1 MMAVKKRQDSLTG
14 KRCPECGGTLIEEV
28 QGFTLRTEFLGN
40 YLFWVCTKCGETLV
54 PPDTSELL
62 DKVAKA
68 KGLFGA
74 GIKEERRFRSKS
86 HQAVGRKAVTPTLA

>member
-1 MMAVKKRQDSLTG
+1 MMAAKKSQGSLVG
-14 KRCPECGGTLIEEV
+14 KRCPECGGTFVEEI
-28 QGFTLRTEFLGN
+28 QAFTLRTEFLGN
-40 YLFWVCTKCGETLV
+40 YLFWVCTRCGETLV

-74 GIKEERRFRSKS
+74 GLKEERSSRTHHS
-86 HQAVGRKAVTPTLA
+86 AGRKTVAPSLA